1 MTYDPLSIALTAA
14 QAAADKK
21 AEDIRILD
29 LRQLSSFADYFVIC
43 TGTSDPHLK
52 AIGSEVKERLR
63 DQLGLTGHADG
74 FPASQWVVL
83 DYLGVLIHV
92 FQADKRAFYDL
103 ESLWRDAP
111 VVPFEDNGLVAVD
124 AGRPAQRD

>member
-1 MTYDPLSIALTAA
+1 
-14 QAAADKK
+14 
-21 AEDIRILD
+21 
-29 LRQLSSFADYFVIC
+29 
-43 TGTSDPHLK
+43 
-52 AIGSEVKERLR
+52 
-63 DQLGLTGHADG
+63 
-74 FPASQWVVL
+74 VL

>member
-1 MTYDPLSIALTAA
+1 VTYDPLSIALTAA

-52 AIGSEVKERLR
+52 AIGSEV
-63 DQLGLTGHADG
+63 
-74 FPASQWVVL
+74 
-83 DYLGVLIHV
+83 
-92 FQADKRAFYDL
+92 
-103 ESLWRDAP
+103 
-111 VVPFEDNGLVAVD
+111 
-124 AGRPAQRD
+124 